1 MPVELRG
8 GTQTNWRVW
17 GEGAPDTLLLHCS
30 LGHSGAWK
38 GVATALDRTC
48 LAFDLPG
55 HGRSGPLQGGVDFQQ
70 QGMDVAESFLGDTP
84 LDVVG
89 HSFGATVALRLAME
103 HPEAVRRLVLIEPVL
118 LCAAQG
124 SPAFDTYFDDFA
136 PFMAAIEAKDMMR
149 AAELFAGFWSEGL
162 SWDEMSEEQQQGMA
176 SLIHVI
182 PREDPAILE
191 DNAGILRDGWLE
203 RTDIPVLL
211 IEGTLS
217 PPIIGAVQDALEARL
232 PNTQRARIEGAGHM
246 TPLTQPNEV
255 ARLIAAF
262 FDES

>member
-38 GVATALDRTC
+38 AVTGELDRTC
-48 LAFDLPG
+48 VAFDLPG
-55 HGRSGPLQGGVDFQQ
+55 HGRSGPLQEGVDFQQ
-70 QGMDVAESFLGDTP
+70 QCLDVAETFLGDTP
-84 LDVVG
+84 MDVVG

-103 HPEAVRRLVLIEPVL
+103 HPESVRRLVLIEPVL
-118 LCAAQG
+118 LCAAK
-124 SPAFDTYFDDFA
+124 SSAEFDSYFAEFA
-136 PFMAAIEAKDMMR
+136 PFMDAVNDGDMMR
-149 AAELFAGFWSEGL
+149 AAELFASFWSEGL
-162 SWDEMSEEQQQGMA
+162 SWDKMSGEQQKGMA

-191 DNAGILRDGWLE
+191 DNAGVLRDGWLE
-203 RTDIPVLL
+203 RTTLPVLL

-217 PPIIGAVQDALEARL
+217 PPIIAAVQNTLEARL
-232 PNTQRARIEGAGHM
+232 PNTQRVRIEGAGHM
-246 TPLTQPNEV
+246 TPLTQADEV
-255 ARLIAAF
+255 ARLITAF
-262 FDES
+262 FDAT

>member
-8 GTQTNWRVW
+8 GTQTNWRIW

-38 GVATALDRTC
+38 GVAVAMDRTS

-55 HGRSGPLQGGVDFQQ
+55 HGRSGPLQEGVDFQQ
-70 QGMDVAESFLGDTP
+70 QCLDVAKTFLGDTAM
-84 LDVVG
+84 DVVG

-124 SPAFDTYFDDFA
+124 SPEFDAYFADFA
-136 PFMAAIEAKDMMR
+136 PFMEAINGGDMMR

-162 SWDEMSEEQQQGMA
+162 SWDEMSDEQQQGMA

-191 DNAGILRDGWLE
+191 DNAGLLRDGWME
-203 RTDIPVLL
+203 GTAMPVLL

-217 PPIIGAVQDALEARL
+217 PPIIAAVQDTLEARL
-232 PNTQRARIEGAGHM
+232 PNAQRVRIEGAGHM
-246 TPLTQPNEV
+246 TPLTQAEEV
-255 ARLIAAF
+255 ARLITAF
-262 FDES
+262 FDEN